1 MVKKKFVFLFL
12 VLTLSMAIS
21 AQAVIYIDTA
31 QELQDMALDVAGDY
45 MLTADIDL
53 TGFAW
58 VRIGSFTGTL
68 DGDYH
73 IISGLTMDA
82 DRGNLFSS
90 VLLGGTVKNVGMT
103 NFDLTSVEWYGG
115 ALVSS
120 LRGEVTN
127 CFVSDGSVAS
137 PPGLGNY
144 GNNGTIIGMIWPE
157 ATVTD
162 CYSDAHIT
170 FPETTQECQGGF
182 SGHIAGTAINC
193 YFAGT
198 ITRIVDIGGPFQGN
212 GVGPLISCYYD
223 EDTTGM
229 PDGTEANNPPGLPTT
244 EMMKQSTYVD
254 WDFGQTWTMIPGV
267 TRPRLAGFGLLAAG
281 NPVPYGGIIAT
292 STSQLCWSPPEIKAP
307 GTVPFIPITG
317 DITYDVY
324 LGTDPN
330 GILPPPYGL
339 PNLVMGT
346 SLTCA
351 TVPPETFQTNEVY
364 YWTVTCHTIDGEI
377 PGVLWPLVT
386 AKTPAS
392 SPYPADGEPG
402 APKNA
407 ILSWTSGEG
416 DTGELPATHKLYMD
430 PNATYVTERNC
441 ELVDVC
447 VDLPQATV
455 TYNPDL
461 EWGVTYY
468 WVVDEDYG
476 GAIGLVEGDVW
487 SFTVDPQLECGP
499 LAGDL
504 TDDCI
509 VDLDDFAL
517 LAYDWL
523 NCLII
528 NDN

>member
-1 MVKKKFVFLFL
+1 MMKKRFVFLFL
-12 VLTLSMAIS
+12 VLTLSVAIS
-21 AQAVIYIDTA
+21 SQAVIYIDTA
-31 QELQDMALDVAGDY
+31 QELQDMNLDPAGDY

-58 VRIGSFTGTL
+58 VRVGSFTGTF

-73 IISGLTMDA
+73 IISGLTIDA
-82 DRGNLFSS
+82 TRGSLFST
-90 VLLGGTVKNVGMT
+90 VLLGGTIKNVGMT
-103 NFDLTSVEWYGG
+103 NFDITAEWYTA
-115 ALVSS
+115 ALVGS
-120 LRGEVTN
+120 LSGEMTN

-137 PPGLGNY
+137 PGAGNY
-144 GNNGTIIGMIWPE
+144 GNNGTIIGMIWPTGN
-157 ATVTD
+157 ATN

-182 SGHIAGTAINC
+182 SGHIAGTTTNC

-198 ITRIVDIGGPFQGN
+198 ITRATDIGGPFQGN

-223 EDTTGM
+223 EDTTGI
-229 PDGTEANNPPGLPTT
+229 PDGTKANNPPGLPTT
-244 EMMKQSTYVD
+244 EMMKQGTYVD
-254 WDFGQTWTMIPGV
+254 WDFGQTWTMIPGQ
-267 TRPRLAGFGLLAAG
+267 TYPRLAGFGLLAAG

-292 STSQLCWSPPEIKAP
+292 STPQLCWSPPEINP
-307 GTVPFIPITG
+307 DGSPITG
-317 DITYDVY
+317 DITYNVY
-324 LGTDPN
+324 FGTDPN
-330 GILPPPYGL
+330 YVLEYPYGL
-339 PNLVMGT
+339 SSLITDTDQTCVPIAPGT
-346 SLTCA
+346 F
-351 TVPPETFQTNEVY
+351 ETNNVY
-364 YWTVTCHTIDGEI
+364 YWVVTSHTDGGEI

-416 DTGELPATHKLYMD
+416 DSGELPVSHKLYMD

-441 ELVDVC
+441 GLVDVC
-447 VDLPQATV
+447 VTLPQATV

-487 SFTVDPQLECGP
+487 SFTVDPELECGP

-509 VDLDDFAL
+509 VNLDDFAV

-528 NDN
+528 NDNCPDGYN